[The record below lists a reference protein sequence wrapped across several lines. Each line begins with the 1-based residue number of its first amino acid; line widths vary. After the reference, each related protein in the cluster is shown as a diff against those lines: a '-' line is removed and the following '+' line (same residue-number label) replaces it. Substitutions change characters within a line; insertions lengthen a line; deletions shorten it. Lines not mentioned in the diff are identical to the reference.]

1 MLTNCPNAFPFAFT
15 ITQVTPASDERY
27 DKTLLSL
34 PNIKPTVITA
44 MLVSHNIHSVR
55 VKYLKNFFNILKRIS
70 ETFSD
75 NSVCVCKNNERFW
88 VCGVYARFKL

>member
-1 MLTNCPNAFPFAFT
+1 MLTNCPNTFPFALT

-27 DKTLLSL
+27 DNTLLSL

-44 MLVSHNIHSVR
+44 TLVSHNIHSVR
-55 VKYLKNFFNILKRIS
+55 VKYLKNFFIILKCIS

-75 NSVCVCKNNERFW
+75 NPVSIRKNNESLR
-88 VCGVYARFKL
+88 VRGVYAHFKF